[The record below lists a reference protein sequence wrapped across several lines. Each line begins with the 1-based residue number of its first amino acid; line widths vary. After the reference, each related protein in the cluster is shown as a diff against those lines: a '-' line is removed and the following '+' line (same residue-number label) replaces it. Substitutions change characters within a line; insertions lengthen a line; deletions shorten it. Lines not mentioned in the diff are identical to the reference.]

1 MATAISSAS
10 AAKPIALIRR
20 IAFYGC
26 AVLLLAVLAADF
38 VMHALDFANPHHIH
52 VVMHEI
58 FSGAPIVCLLSQ
70 IIAPRR
76 YVAGAQGLL
85 VLFVAGWLFD
95 GLTLRFSGSGVILLL
110 GVAVAALH
118 PLRGAVF
125 GFRGRVRPTL
135 AVVGVAGAIPLT
147 IYALQQAAYQ
157 RDNFAPVHA
166 ALGHWEWAATSAAII
181 FLFGLL
187 AALGTAGFRLPAWCV
202 GLGAAAFGL
211 ASILYDGEASGV
223 GVSWGAVALAGGVV
237 FIALAEWEARR
248 SGWAR

>member
-1 MATAISSAS
+1 MAATVSSAS
-10 AAKPIALIRR
+10 AAKPISLIRR
-20 IAFYGC
+20 VAYYGC

-58 FSGAPIVCLLSQ
+58 FSGVAIAALLSQ

-76 YVAGAQGLL
+76 FVAGAQGLL

-95 GLTLRFSGSGVILLL
+95 ALTLRFSGSGVILLL

-125 GFRGRVRPTL
+125 SFRGRLSPTL
-135 AVVGVAGAIPLT
+135 AVVAVAGAIPLT
-147 IYALQQAAYQ
+147 IYALQQAANQ
-157 RDNFAPVHA
+157 RANFAPVHA
-166 ALGHWEWAATSAAII
+166 SLGHWEWAATSAAII

-187 AALGTAGFRLPAWCV
+187 AALGTAGFRLPAWCA

-223 GVSWGAVALAGGVV
+223 GVLWGAVALAGGMV
-237 FIALAEWEARR
+237 FIALVEWEARHA
-248 SGWAR
+248 G